1 MALIFN
7 KPSFL
12 IKKSSIRVTLKYCP
26 DGRRYKSPAPSWYLH
41 NSVSHRRLYL
51 LGEKT
56 LSYLLSFVNKL
67 SRLLCFF
74 IKHKENLNKICY
86 FIILLFNVS
95 PFCPNAP
102 GVTRWGAR
110 GENGLRNFECPP
122 LARFSYFS
130 KVEGFQGSTLNH
142 PEIIRADNFSVGF
155 KSGPFI
161 VKFGS
166 FLSRGL
172 F

>member
-51 LGEKT
+51 LGEKI

-86 FIILLFNVS
+86 FIILLARDIVPVARSGIVNYDSSSLRTFRVS
-95 PFCPNAP
+95 KTAFRVA
-102 GVTRWGAR
+102 RWGAR

-122 LARFSYFS
+122 LA
-130 KVEGFQGSTLNH
+130 
-142 PEIIRADNFSVGF
+142 
-155 KSGPFI
+155 
-161 VKFGS
+161 
-166 FLSRGL
+166 
-172 F
+172 

>member
-41 NSVSHRRLYL
+41 NSVSHRRFYL
-51 LGEKT
+51 LGEKI

-67 SRLLCFF
+67 SRLLWFF

-95 PFCPNAP
+95 PFCPDAP
-102 GVTRWGAR
+102 GVARWGAR

-122 LARFSYFS
+122 LAWFFQNS
-130 KVEGFQGSTLNH
+130 KVPKEVPLDH
-142 PEIIRADNFSVGF
+142 PKIIRTNNLPISLKPEPLVMYFRTVF
-155 KSGPFI
+155 
-161 VKFGS
+161 
-166 FLSRGL
+166 
-172 F
+172 